1 MEGQRDLSRET
12 RRRGLPGPTRGQLPD
27 LGANSVPL
35 EARKGTSSPRPHL
48 GHSWRPLA
56 VTAWTKGA
64 HLSQAT
70 NVFPG
75 SLNTGPLRR
84 PLSGGQVHGVKI
96 LQGRLSFL
104 SNPQDFP
111 LAHSPPEPPRTKW
124 GGAET
129 PGERAEERG
138 IAGKVQELPASQGA
152 QTRGES
158 WLCFLLAVWPG
169 VSCLASLSLR
179 SSISQREQ

>member
-1 MEGQRDLSRET
+1 M
-12 RRRGLPGPTRGQLPD
+12 
-27 LGANSVPL
+27 GANSVPL

-64 HLSQAT
+64 HLSQVT
-70 NVFPG
+70 NVLPG

-104 SNPQDFP
+104 SNPQDLP
-111 LAHSPPEPPRTKW
+111 LAHSPPEKSGVEPKPLEKGQR
-124 GGAET
+124 
-129 PGERAEERG
+129 
-138 IAGKVQELPASQGA
+138 
-152 QTRGES
+152 RGES
-158 WLCFLLAVWPG
+158 QGKC
-169 VSCLASLSLR
+169 R
-179 SSISQREQ
+179 SSLPARELRLRVSPGSASSLLCGPG